1 MTNDDVPKVSVI
13 ISNYQ
18 GMKYLPKCLAHL
30 MAQTYKNYE
39 VIFVDA
45 GSTDGSL
52 EYVRNHYTQIK
63 TIACGRI
70 GIGEAINTGIRN
82 SSGSILVFDLNTDE
96 YVQQDWMEELVRFL
110 NMYNF
115 NIIAGTTRIIA
126 GTQQIDEAG
135 VNLNW
140 FGKASKIGHKKN
152 IGSFP
157 ISDQAVDFVGM
168 PAFHRKIL
176 EKVGLVDEVYFI
188 YAEDLD
194 FCYRAKLIGIE
205 TRCAPNARSHHEIR
219 GTIGLF
225 NKRLEYYLRR
235 ANLRFHLIHSDLFRI
250 IFHWLYIVCFLVLS
264 SCILSIFGGGKASL
278 YREKCIGRFNALVW
292 NLKNLNDSLS
302 VRKSYRSGNR
312 KHYIKL

>member
-205 TRCAPNARSHHEIR
+205 TRCAPNARSQHEIR
-219 GTIGLF
+219 GTLGQVDR
-225 NKRLEYYLRR
+225 RLEYYLRR
-235 ANLRFHLIHSDLFRI
+235 ANIRFHLMFSSPIRVVFGLLYLCGFLPLTSLLISISKAKKAELYKQKYLGRTEAMKWNVVNLKQTLKKRRE
-250 IFHWLYIVCFLVLS
+250 IFNN
-264 SCILSIFGGGKASL
+264 K
-278 YREKCIGRFNALVW
+278 KNALQ
-292 NLKNLNDSLS
+292 
-302 VRKSYRSGNR
+302 
-312 KHYIKL
+312 